1 MARFSIILMMAVAV
15 AAFGACELLAQ
26 DNAPAQGDAQVDA
39 PAEAP
44 APVLGKNWRGQ
55 GHYLSWIKVL
65 ACWIAFLMWV
75 YTTDWV
81 SRDCLEVRLNY
92 LRWNPVVFGVFLGAF
107 VLVWWIPWFWLSF
120 PLLVI
125 ALIAPLTTYIIYR
138 NSQVMNNERVLTPEH
153 IRFWLS
159 INLGKIGVKIESQ
172 RVDPHLKGAPV
183 QLEAVGGEDERADRA
198 NTLMARQ
205 SEGLLQAREVL
216 HDALSNRASALILD
230 YAQQAVGLRFMIDG
244 VWHER
249 EALERDYADP
259 ALEALKIL
267 CGLNVQD
274 RQGQQQGTFIA
285 EYQSINYD
293 GTLASQGT
301 KTGERVLLQWVDK
314 KIRFDTLDELGM
326 RDKMQEEVKELI
338 NLPQGFV
345 LLSAMPTAG
354 LRTTA
359 DVIIHHT
366 DRFTRE
372 FMAVEEESNR
382 YEEIENCPVMT
393 YNAAEGQSPAAIFPK
408 VFRFAPDAIICR
420 DLVDGQSVDMLCEE
434 STEDRLVI
442 STIRAKDSAEALL
455 RVLALDANPQQF
467 AETISAVTSQRLIRK
482 LCEACKE
489 AYAPTPQ
496 VLTQL
501 GIPEGR
507 VQAFYRPPQQPEEV
521 CEECGGIG
529 YVGRTAVFEL
539 LKVGDMVRKV
549 LPTGPKLDALRQ
561 AARKDGMRSLQEE
574 GILLVAKGVTSLPE
588 LMRVLK
594 SSG

>member
-314 KIRFDTLDELGM
+314 KIRFDTLVELGS